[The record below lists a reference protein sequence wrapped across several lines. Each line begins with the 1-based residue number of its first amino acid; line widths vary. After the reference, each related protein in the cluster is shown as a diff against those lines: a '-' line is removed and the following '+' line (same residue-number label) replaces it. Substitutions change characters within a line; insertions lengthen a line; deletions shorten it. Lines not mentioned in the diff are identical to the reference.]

1 MSIIINFVLLRSSSA
16 ASSLTTPLTTS
27 TVQQSGFSE
36 VFQTIAKYWL
46 TRFDARSSVPTILS
60 LATAGDG
67 DPDQGVLS
75 LRRSLVAGDFDE
87 LNLLPKEITV
97 QAPDT
102 TVKQKILWNDLKLDL
117 KNIRCYDISV
127 EDVQISFEQTSSQ
140 KISVPIDILG
150 LDMWCE
156 LDWRYSWGIFN
167 GDGSAQMYT
176 DNNSAKTVLSFT
188 SEDFALHAPNGSGVE
203 SCSPRILITDINIQG
218 NFVAQ
223 VVNFAEKSIRGT
235 VADKIKDVV
244 CEELGTLGSTAV
256 SDVIEMVDGL
266 IEGYKKPLEPYLAD
280 PLRPEQ
286 NLVMPQTFDLMD
298 LTDTGNSIGGWFNT
312 ALSEVDK
319 MLGSTTED
327 ASSPTGTSRDLGV
340 NKILRS
346 TILDENNRA
355 FVVPVASWPASAI
368 NGGVIFQGHD
378 MLTETTIILKEIR
391 LKCIAF
397 RHYWIVHSGEQIS
410 T

>member
-1 MSIIINFVLLRSSSA
+1 MCSYQIYKVLFVSIIINNVLLLGSSSA
-16 ASSLTTPLTTS
+16 ASSLTTPLTTF

-36 VFQTIAKYWL
+36 VFRTIADYWL
-46 TRFDARSSVPTILS
+46 TRIDARSSVPAMFS

-67 DPDQGVLS
+67 GLS

-87 LNLLPKEITV
+87 LNLLLKEITV

-102 TVKQKILWNDLKLDL
+102 TVKQKILWNDLNLDL

-167 GDGSAQMYT
+167 GDGSAQMHT

-256 SDVIEMVDGL
+256 SDVIEIFDGL
-266 IEGYKKPLEPYLAD
+266 IEDYKKTIGTKPCRSAQTRAEP
-280 PLRPEQ
+280 
-286 NLVMPQTFDLMD
+286 
-298 LTDTGNSIGGWFNT
+298 G
-312 ALSEVDK
+312 
-319 MLGSTTED
+319 D
-327 ASSPTGTSRDLGV
+327 ASTV
-340 NKILRS
+340 
-346 TILDENNRA
+346 
-355 FVVPVASWPASAI
+355 
-368 NGGVIFQGHD
+368 
-378 MLTETTIILKEIR
+378 
-391 LKCIAF
+391 
-397 RHYWIVHSGEQIS
+397 
-410 T
+410 